1 MVKHCLTGLHNNTA
15 LLPLVWCCLMS
26 FRDQSFNLEHNMT
39 RRGLTWVHALF
50 RRIKNHWAKCSTLYL
65 SANRV
70 LERVGGG
77 FQGKKNLSRGL
88 GGKKKLQVIW
98 CYFEKQT
105 REQMFHHV
113 RHGDLWVATQAGR
126 CDKLMSWV
134 SQPSGRVMKLQL
146 GEEQRQ
152 VCMCVSVAV
161 CMCDSVCVLVSEIKF
176 FRGWGRAEQ
185 LSPLVITSQQ
195 KQEWLQG
202 GGEVIL
208 RRPFGLFNLVHQVWT
223 TLQSL

>member
-1 MVKHCLTGLHNNTA
+1 
-15 LLPLVWCCLMS
+15 
-26 FRDQSFNLEHNMT
+26 MT
-39 RRGLTWVHALF
+39 RRGLTWVHTFFSDVLK
-50 RRIKNHWAKCSTLYL
+50 INEAKCSTLYI

-88 GGKKKLQVIW
+88 GGKKKNYRWSGVILRN
-98 CYFEKQT
+98 KQEGKCFT
-105 REQMFHHV
+105 TW
-113 RHGDLWVATQAGR
+113 GTGALWVATLAGR

-161 CMCDSVCVLVSEIKF
+161 CVCDSVCVYTSEIKF
-176 FRGWGRAEQ
+176 SGGWGRTEQ
-185 LSPLVITSQQ
+185 LSTLVITSQQ
-195 KQEWLQG
+195 KQEWQQG

-208 RRPFGLFNLVHQVWT
+208 KT
-223 TLQSL
+223 TFWSL